1 MARSRTFRTNP
12 ALPPLARAANLA
24 IVLMKTAQSNVTL
37 INRGRAKAGESLLPE
52 GIRSLADLTPE
63 NMTGFE
69 ITDEQRS
76 LLEKHLDVLQY
87 LRVPTDKNGDG
98 VTVAVCDKCG
108 RFSFL
113 AFSSPSTKK
122 CSLTLGCAGTP
133 HKATTGQ
140 VRETKAK
147 DEPAAS

>member
-1 MARSRTFRTNP
+1 VARSRTFRTNP
-12 ALPPLARAANLA
+12 SLPPLARAANLA

-37 INRGRAKAGESLLPE
+37 LNRERTKAGESLLPE
-52 GIRSLADLTPE
+52 GIRSFADLTPE

-69 ITDEQRS
+69 ITDEQRA
-76 LLEKHLDVLQY
+76 LIEQHLDVIQY
-87 LRVPTDKNGDG
+87 LRVPADRNGDG

-108 RFSFL
+108 RFAFL

-140 VRETKAK
+140 VTEKK
-147 DEPAAS
+147 VQAASAK

>member
-1 MARSRTFRTNP
+1 MARSRSFRTNP

-37 INRGRAKAGESLLPE
+37 LNRERVKAGESPLPK
-52 GIRSLADLTPE
+52 GIRSFADLTPE

-69 ITDEQRS
+69 ITDDQRALIEQ
-76 LLEKHLDVLQY
+76 HLDVIQY

-133 HKATTGQ
+133 HKATAGQ
-140 VRETKAK
+140 ARETKAK